1 MRTWKPLSS
10 TYPVDEDKLGQAGV
24 GVLDPAEGVHHLPT
38 VELLHHLLQA
48 PLCSSHKESQ
58 RLPRHPTLTLAPS
71 HQERK
76 LKLLLTQGSQS
87 YLKQNQIPRPTPT
100 KLTYEN
106 WTEPSSVS
114 CICEKHLK

>member
-1 MRTWKPLSS
+1 MRTRKPSSS

-58 RLPRHPTLTLAPS
+58 RWPRHPSPPWHLV
-71 HQERK
+71 HQEGK
-76 LKLLLTQGSQS
+76 PKLLLSQGSQS
-87 YLKQNQIPRPTPT
+87 YLKQNQIPRPIPIR
-100 KLTYEN
+100 LTYEN
-106 WTEPSSVS
+106 
-114 CICEKHLK
+114 

>member
-1 MRTWKPLSS
+1 MRTRKPSSS

-58 RLPRHPTLTLAPS
+58 RWPRHPTPTLAPS
-71 HQERK
+71 PPGKE
-76 LKLLLTQGSQS
+76 TQAAS
-87 YLKQNQIPRPTPT
+87 KPRFSV
-100 KLTYEN
+100 LSE
-106 WTEPSSVS
+106 TESDS
-114 CICEKHLK
+114 

>member
-1 MRTWKPLSS
+1 MKTQKPSSS

-58 RLPRHPTLTLAPS
+58 RWPRHPTPALAPS
-71 HQERK
+71 PLEK
-76 LKLLLTQGSQS
+76 ETQAASKPGFSI
-87 YLKQNQIPRPTPT
+87 L
-100 KLTYEN
+100 YEI
-106 WTEPSSVS
+106 ES
-114 CICEKHLK
+114 EA